1 MEAPAKIRKKIR
13 ARETYPGSRLEK
25 TQEHTVWLRIVAVMH
40 ITRIREQAE
49 PARDPVLSV
58 QECL

>member
-1 MEAPAKIRKKIR
+1 MEAPAKIREKITVQ
-13 ARETYPGSRLEK
+13 ETYPGSLLEK
-25 TQEHTVWLRIVAVMH
+25 AHERSLWFRIVMVMR

>member
-1 MEAPAKIRKKIR
+1 MEAQAKIRV
-13 ARETYPGSRLEK
+13 RETYPGSCLEK
-25 TQEHTVWLRIVAVMH
+25 VQERPLWLRIATVIR
-40 ITRIREQAE
+40 ITRIREQEE

>member
-1 MEAPAKIRKKIR
+1 MEAPAKIREKIR
-13 ARETYPGSRLEK
+13 LRETYPGSRLEK
-25 TQEHTVWLRIVAVMH
+25 AQERTLWFRIVMVMR
-40 ITRIREQAE
+40 ITRTREQAE